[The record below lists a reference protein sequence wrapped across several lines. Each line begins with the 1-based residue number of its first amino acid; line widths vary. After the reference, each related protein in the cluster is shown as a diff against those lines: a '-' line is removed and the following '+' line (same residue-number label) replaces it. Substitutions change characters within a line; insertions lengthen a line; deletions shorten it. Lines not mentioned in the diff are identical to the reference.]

1 MSQIEKLVA
10 KLKKNPKNVNFTDL
24 MKVCNH
30 YFGEPRQQGTSHCVY
45 KMPWSGDPRL
55 NIQEKNGKAKDYQV
69 KQVIDAIEKLEA
81 IEKFEETKDG

>member
-45 KMPWSGDPRL
+45 KMPWSGDPRI